1 MKVPQLPF
9 HYERVE
15 IHQINFRGPV
25 AEQQGVGEDS
35 QDHTGRHFEMTI
47 TKSEVL
53 YRILQLVPA
62 VSPLV
67 LHTSTCPNFSFSVEQ
82 KLSFRFAQS

>member
-1 MKVPQLPF
+1 MEVPQSPF

-35 QDHTGRHFEMTI
+35 QAHTGRHFEMTV

-53 YRILQLVPA
+53 QLLPA
-62 VSPLV
+62 IKSLV
-67 LHTSTCPNFSFSVEQ
+67 
-82 KLSFRFAQS
+82 

>member
-1 MKVPQLPF
+1 MEVPQSPF

-53 YRILQLVPA
+53 YRTQFAPA
-62 VSPLV
+62 CPYCQ
-67 LHTSTCPNFSFSVEQ
+67 STRFTHVD
-82 KLSFRFAQS
+82 LSEF

>member
-1 MKVPQLPF
+1 MEVPQSPF

-53 YRILQLVPA
+53 TPTQFAEFCSLSLLSVHSFYTRRLVRILA
-62 VSPLV
+62 
-67 LHTSTCPNFSFSVEQ
+67 
-82 KLSFRFAQS
+82 FR

>member
-1 MKVPQLPF
+1 MEVPQSPF
-9 HYERVE
+9 NYERVE

-25 AEQQGVGEDS
+25 AEQQGVGEYS

-53 YRILQLVPA
+53 TPTQFAEFCSLSLYA
-62 VSPLV
+62 SPLV
-67 LHTSTCPNFSFSVEQ
+67 LHTSTCPNFSFSVE
-82 KLSFRFAQS
+82 

>member
-35 QDHTGRHFEMTI
+35 QAHTGRHFEMTI
-47 TKSEVL
+47 TKSEV
-53 YRILQLVPA
+53 LQLVPA

-67 LHTSTCPNFSFSVEQ
+67 LHTSTCPNFSFSVE
-82 KLSFRFAQS
+82 

>member
-1 MKVPQLPF
+1 MEVSQSPF

-53 YRILQLVPA
+53 Y
-62 VSPLV
+62 
-67 LHTSTCPNFSFSVEQ
+67 
-82 KLSFRFAQS
+82 

>member
-1 MKVPQLPF
+1 MDGKVSQFPVGRNNLFTCQLSKDKLYVNNKREMEVPQSPF

-35 QDHTGRHFEMTI
+35 QAHTGRHFEMTI

-53 YRILQLVPA
+53 Y
-62 VSPLV
+62 
-67 LHTSTCPNFSFSVEQ
+67 
-82 KLSFRFAQS
+82 